1 VFASS
6 QVGVITSPIEGIT
19 TSLGKRAQRQDGG
32 NSSSPRNLH
41 ARTTSSAGKMRGG
54 FGGW

>member
-1 VFASS
+1 VCSPA
-6 QVGVITSPIEGIT
+6 GVITSPIDGIT
-19 TSLGKRAQRQDGG
+19 TSLGKRAERQDCG

>member
-19 TSLGKRAQRQDGG
+19 TSLGKRAKGRMVETAAVQEICMQGQRHQLV
-32 NSSSPRNLH
+32 R
-41 ARTTSSAGKMRGG
+41 
-54 FGGW
+54 